1 MGKRRS
7 LSVAIW
13 RAVFCFER
21 EQQKRKKEEEEKKGR
36 KKFIINSPV
45 VTSIPLVSKFS
56 GWPGVMEPHWRNCL
70 SWSICMASGEGG
82 GECGKRARRGERG
95 GGEMKS

>member
-21 EQQKRKKEEEEKKGR
+21 EQQKRKKEEEEKKR
-36 KKFIINSPV
+36 KKKNSSS
-45 VTSIPLVSKFS
+45 THQ
-56 GWPGVMEPHWRNCL
+56 W
-70 SWSICMASGEGG
+70 
-82 GECGKRARRGERG
+82 
-95 GGEMKS
+95 